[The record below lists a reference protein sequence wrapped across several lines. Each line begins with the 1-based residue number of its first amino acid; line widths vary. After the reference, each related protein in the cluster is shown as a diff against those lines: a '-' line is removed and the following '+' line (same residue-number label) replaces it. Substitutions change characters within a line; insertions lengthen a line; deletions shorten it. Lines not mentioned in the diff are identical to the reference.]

1 MSINVEIYLR
11 KEKTMNLIEIKNVTT
26 TYNGHIAIKDVSFNI
41 QKGDYICLIGENG
54 SGKSTLI
61 KTIVGLNKKDS
72 GEIIKNINPEKIS
85 YLAQNNM
92 IDLDFPATA
101 KEIIMTGVQKHKSL
115 PFYNKED
122 YKEFDKICDLL
133 EIKSL
138 INKQIGQLSGG
149 QRQRIMLARALIRK
163 PELLILDE
171 PCSGLDV
178 NITKEFYGILNKL
191 NKESNLTII
200 MATHDLD
207 EIENEN
213 ARVICMATTVKF
225 DGNIKEWEE

>member
-1 MSINVEIYLR
+1 M
-11 KEKTMNLIEIKNVTT
+11 KLIEIKNVTT
-26 TYNGHIAIKDVSFNI
+26 TYNGHTAINDVSFDVN
-41 QKGDYICLIGENG
+41 KGEYICLIGENG

-72 GEIIKNINPEKIS
+72 GEIIKHIEPEKIS
-85 YLAQNNM
+85 YLAQNNLT
-92 IDLDFPATA
+92 DLDFPAIA
-101 KEIIMTGVQKHKSL
+101 KEIIMTGVQKHGVL

-122 YKEFDKICDLL
+122 HKKYEEVCDLL
-133 EIKSL
+133 GIKSFV
-138 INKQIGQLSGG
+138 NKQIGQLSGG

-178 NITKEFYGILNKL
+178 NITKEFYDILNRL

-207 EIENEN
+207 EIKNEN

-225 DGNIKEWEE
+225 DGNIKDWKN

>member
-1 MSINVEIYLR
+1 MD
-11 KEKTMNLIEIKNVTT
+11 LIQIKDVTT
-26 TYNGHIAIKDVSFNI
+26 AYNGHIAIKNVTFNI
-41 QKGDYICLIGENG
+41 KKGDYICLIGENG

-72 GEIIKNINPEKIS
+72 GEIIKSIDADKIS

-92 IDLDFPATA
+92 TDLNFPATA
-101 KEIIMTGVQKHKSL
+101 KEIIMTGVQKHRKL

-122 YKEFDKICDLL
+122 YNSFEEMCNLLGIKEFV
-133 EIKSL
+133 
-138 INKQIGQLSGG
+138 NKQIGQLSGG
-149 QRQRIMLARALIRK
+149 QRQRIMLARALIRN

-178 NITKEFYGILNKL
+178 NITKEFYEILNKL
-191 NKESNLTII
+191 NKEKGLTII

-207 EIENEN
+207 EVENDD
-213 ARVICMATTVKF
+213 ARVICIATTIKF
-225 DGNIKEWEE
+225 DGNINDWKKWNI

>member
-1 MSINVEIYLR
+1 
-11 KEKTMNLIEIKNVTT
+11 MNLIEIKNITT

-41 QKGDYICLIGENG
+41 KKGDYICLIGENG

-85 YLAQNNM
+85 YLAQNNLV
-92 IDLDFPATA
+92 DLDFPATA
-101 KEIIMTGVQKHKSL
+101 KEIIMTGVQKHKVL
-115 PFYNKED
+115 PFYSKED
-122 YKEFDKICDLL
+122 HKKFEEICNVLG
-133 EIKSL
+133 IKSFV
-138 INKQIGQLSGG
+138 NKQIGQLSGG

-178 NITKEFYGILNKL
+178 NITREFYDILNKL

-207 EIENEN
+207 EVENEN
-213 ARVICMATTVKF
+213 VRVICMATNVKF
-225 DGNIKEWEE
+225 DGNIKEWKN

>member
-1 MSINVEIYLR
+1 MD
-11 KEKTMNLIEIKNVTT
+11 LIQIKDVTT
-26 TYNGHIAIKDVSFNI
+26 AYNGHIAIKNVTFNI
-41 QKGDYICLIGENG
+41 KKGDYICLIGENG

-72 GEIIKNINPEKIS
+72 GEIIKSIDADKIS

-92 IDLDFPATA
+92 TDLNFPATA
-101 KEIIMTGVQKHKSL
+101 KEIIMTGVQKHRKL

-122 YKEFDKICDLL
+122 YNSFEEMCNLLGIKEFV
-133 EIKSL
+133 
-138 INKQIGQLSGG
+138 NKQIGQLSGG
-149 QRQRIMLARALIRK
+149 QRQRIMLARALIRN

-178 NITKEFYGILNKL
+178 NITKEFYEILNKL
-191 NKESNLTII
+191 NKEKGLTII

-207 EIENEN
+207 EVENDD
-213 ARVICMATTVKF
+213 ARVICIATTIKF
-225 DGNIKEWEE
+225 DGNINDWKK